1 MLFRSILEKRRDEF
15 DEREEKIYETIEK
28 EDKNI
33 LEEIHES
40 YEKLSK
46 KITDMERMMW
56 LYLGGMAVA
65 AFAIANWGDLIKL
78 FLNK

>member
-1 MLFRSILEKRRDEF
+1 MLFRS
-15 DEREEKIYETIEK
+15 IEK

-46 KITDMERMMW
+46 KISDMERMMW
-56 LYLGGMAVA
+56 VYMGGIAVA
-65 AFAIANWGDLIKL
+65 AFAIANWGDLLKL